1 MFLLLRD
8 ARAAGLLHD
17 RRPGFFAGQ
26 GIADL
31 WSLHRLRLS
40 HPDLW
45 RNDRRSLA
53 GAPPR
58 GADRR
63 RDDGAW
69 SSGSVVPGS
78 VLYGARLRRAGQWDV
93 LPKPSKPAQLP
104 LCRRRY
110 AATRLLLRILLAG
123 ERWGGSETGEG

>member
-58 GADRR
+58 VADRR

-69 SSGSVVPGS
+69 RSEEHTSELQSLMRTSYAVFCLKKKTIVRCTRQNSSH
-78 VLYGARLRRAGQWDV
+78 
-93 LPKPSKPAQLP
+93 
-104 LCRRRY
+104 
-110 AATRLLLRILLAG
+110 
-123 ERWGGSETGEG
+123 